1 MVIKAL
7 IESWKAHGAQGELY
21 HSFVEMLEMN
31 WAVFEIVMEV
41 LAGRCRADAVEDDV
55 LVRDIAINRK
65 ERAIRRRL
73 VEHLAMQ
80 TGDAVPSGLVLM
92 SVVKDAERLGDY
104 CKNLLEVEQMLTKA
118 PCELS
123 LAQDI
128 VDLGAQVT
136 QNFRGTLKAF
146 TEGDAGIAREI
157 LEDESLMNQRCDRLV
172 AKLARSDLPASEA
185 VPTALWIRFLKRINA
200 HLANI
205 CSSLV
210 LPAHRIDYRLNY
222 EKQKSAAGRVEARSR
237 GEVPPPNPK
246 KQLS

>member
-1 MVIKAL
+1 MIKAL
-7 IESWKAHGAQGELY
+7 IESWKAHGTQGELY

-41 LAGRCRADAVEDDV
+41 LAGRVGAGEVEDDV

-65 ERAIRRRL
+65 ERSIRRRL
-73 VEHLAMQ
+73 VEHLAMK

-104 CKNLLEVEQMLTKA
+104 CKNLLEVEQMLEKPA
-118 PCELS
+118 CELRFS
-123 LAQDI
+123 QDV

-136 QNFRGTLKAF
+136 QNFRGTLRAF
-146 TEGDAGIAREI
+146 TEADAVVAREI
-157 LEDESLMNQRCDRLV
+157 LEDETLMNQRCDRLV
-172 AKLARSDLPASEA
+172 SKLARSDLPAHEA

-210 LPAHRIDYRLNY
+210 LPVHRIDYRLHY
-222 EKQKSAAGRVEARSR
+222 EKEKSAVGRVEARKR
-237 GEVPPPNPK
+237 GEEPPPNPK
-246 KQLS
+246 KAPL